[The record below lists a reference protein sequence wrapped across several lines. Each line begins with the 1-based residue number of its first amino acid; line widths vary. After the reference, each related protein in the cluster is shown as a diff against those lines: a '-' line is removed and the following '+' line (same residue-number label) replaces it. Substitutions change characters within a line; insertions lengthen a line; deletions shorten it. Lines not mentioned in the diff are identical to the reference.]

1 MPQDARTFASA
12 QLNDPAFH
20 APAMQAT
27 RPRGRRVMNRETSW
41 VDFDSRVLELAATP
55 RLPLLQRVK
64 LCGIVSSNLDEFFA
78 VRVARL
84 LKRRQEGDLTATP
97 DGATAAETLAALRT
111 RVVRLQAGQDNL
123 WHESLL
129 PELAGRGILVHN
141 PADGPIS
148 HGEAAGPFRRRLVA
162 SLEPVEIA
170 PGAPFPRLRA
180 LTVAILAETASA
192 GSGSRR
198 TFVIALPAQMPRF
211 VPLDLAGGGLL
222 IGVEDLLADQIQAV
236 LGTTPTRQAVFRMTR
251 DALVPPTLDAD
262 RPEAES
268 ELRDRR
274 EWRNEV
280 VRLEVS
286 AYSDEQL
293 AFELAER
300 LGLREDQVYRSSAPL
315 GLAALRNTS
324 MLTGGEDQSTRYEAS
339 PAPASRDVFASLAV
353 RDVLAHHPYESF
365 TDSVDAFTAAAREP
379 GVTALQATVY
389 RTGNP
394 SGTLAKLMEAA
405 RDGRRTVCVM
415 ELRARFDEA
424 PNISWTRKLRS
435 AGVEVLHGP
444 PNVKVH
450 AKLALIERREGA
462 ASRRYVHIGTGN
474 YHASNASV
482 YEDLSLFTA
491 DAAIA
496 ADAGALF
503 DVLAGRSGVPRFEK
517 LVVGPWYLKPW
528 LLAEIARVARGAGA
542 GHPSRIRIKVNAV
555 ADPDV
560 VAALYAASADGVQI
574 DVVVRGICTL
584 RPGVSGLSDTMSVRS
599 VLGPFLEHS
608 RIFSFETGGHRRLVI
623 GSADLLTRNLER
635 RIEVLAPVEDP
646 ALRARVDGILEAL
659 LADTAYAWDLMPD
672 GGWRRVQPAPGSR
685 VVSAHELLLER
696 AKADART
703 PWQAPS
709 GFSGSLGLL
718 RSGPEEGERRHDAPV
733 HVSGIGEPELC
744 EDRIDVSLDAARGD
758 LRCHRDGGV
767 AAALGDEAEDLELPR
782 RQPVELT
789 GESGCDERG
798 DDL

>member
-1 MPQDARTFASA
+1 
-12 QLNDPAFH
+12 
-20 APAMQAT
+20 
-27 RPRGRRVMNRETSW
+27 
-41 VDFDSRVLELAATP
+41 
-55 RLPLLQRVK
+55 
-64 LCGIVSSNLDEFFA
+64 
-78 VRVARL
+78 
-84 LKRRQEGDLTATP
+84 
-97 DGATAAETLAALRT
+97 
-111 RVVRLQAGQDNL
+111 VRLQAGQDNL

-148 HGEAAGPFRRRLVA
+148 HGDAAGPFWTRLVA
-162 SLEPVEIA
+162 SLEPVEIE

-180 LTVAILAETASA
+180 MTVAILAETAAA
-192 GSGSRR
+192 GSGRRR
-198 TFVIALPAQMPRF
+198 TFVIELPAQMPRF
-211 VPLDLAGGGLL
+211 VPLDLAGGRIL
-222 IGVEDLLADQIQAV
+222 IGVEDLLEDQIHAV
-236 LGTTPTRQAVFRMTR
+236 LGTTPIRQAVFRITR
-251 DALVPPTLDAD
+251 DAFVLPTLDAD

-274 EWRNEV
+274 ERRNEV

-286 AYSDEQL
+286 AYSDEPL

-300 LGLREDQVYRSSAPL
+300 LGLREDQVYWSSAPL
-315 GLAALRNTS
+315 GLAALRDTS
-324 MLTGGEDQSTRYEAS
+324 ILTGGEDRSTRYDAS
-339 PAPASRDVFASLAV
+339 PAPAPRDVFASLAA

-462 ASRRYVHIGTGN
+462 VSKRYVHIGTGN

-491 DAAIA
+491 DPAIA
-496 ADAGALF
+496 GDAAALF
-503 DVLAGRSGVPRFEK
+503 DVLAGRDGVPRFEK

-528 LLAEIARVARGAGA
+528 LLAEIARVARGARA

-560 VAALYAASADGVQI
+560 VAALYSASADGVQI

-584 RPGVSGLSDTMSVRS
+584 RPGVSGLSDAMSVRS

-646 ALRARVDGILEAL
+646 ALRARVDGILGAL
-659 LADTAYAWDLMPD
+659 LADTVYAWDLTPD
-672 GGWRRVQPAPGSR
+672 GCWRRVQAAPGSPH
-685 VVSAHELLLER
+685 VSAHELLLGR
-696 AKADART
+696 AKAGPRT
-703 PWQAPS
+703 PWLAPS
-709 GFSGSLGLL
+709 GLSGSLGLPRL
-718 RSGPEEGERRHDAPV
+718 GAQEGERRHDAPV
-733 HVSGIGEPELC
+733 HISGIGEPELR
-744 EDRIDVSLDAARGD
+744 EDRIDMSLDAACGD
-758 LRCHRDGGV
+758 LRCRRDGGV
-767 AAALGDEAEDLELPR
+767 AAALGDEAEDLELSR
-782 RQPVELT
+782 RQPVEVT
-789 GESGCDERG
+789 GETGRDERG